1 MPVAACRK
9 NFSFSV
15 HGNKMTKPKACLGAE
30 FRLKGLHLSRPF
42 LNPRRLNE
50 GSLG

>member
-30 FRLKGLHLSRPF
+30 FLHLSRPF